1 MKDARHKV
9 LLVEDDDLDQ
19 MAFKRFVESEDLR
32 YDCTV
37 AGSIAEARSI
47 LDSECFDIV
56 LADYSLGD
64 GTGLD
69 ILDAVNGTPVILVTG
84 AGDEHVT
91 VKAWRA
97 GAYDYLIKD
106 LERNYLKA
114 VPITIDNAI
123 KYRKAKE
130 QLQLLS
136 AAIMSAADSI
146 CITNLEDQIIFVNS
160 AFCKTYGYEE
170 NEIIGRQSNML
181 WIGEEESRHTRA
193 VFQTSIA
200 VGDLEVGFY
209 HKRKDGSIFPVCLSR
224 SGVADSGGNRIAN
237 VEVVRDISDL
247 MRIEDKI
254 TELNAKMQE
263 VYRKAR

>member
-19 MAFKRFVESEDLR
+19 MAFMRFVESEGLP

-37 AGSIAEARSI
+37 AGSIAEARNV
-47 LDSECFDIV
+47 LDCHCFDIV

-69 ILDAVNGTPVILVTG
+69 ILDVVNGTPVILVTG

-91 VKAWRA
+91 VEAWRA

-114 VPITIDNAI
+114 VPVTIDNAL

-130 QLQLLS
+130 QLNLLS
-136 AAIMSAADSI
+136 AAIMSTAESI
-146 CITNLEDQIIFVNS
+146 CITNLDDQIIFINK
-160 AFCKTYGYEE
+160 AFCNTYGYEE
-170 NEIIGRQSNML
+170 SEILGRGSSML
-181 WIGEEESRHTRA
+181 WVGEAETKHTRA

-224 SGVADSGGNRIAN
+224 SGITDAEGNRIAT
-237 VEVVRDISDL
+237 VEVARDISDL
-247 MRIEDKI
+247 VRIEDKI
-254 TELNAKMQE
+254 SELNAKMEE
-263 VYRKAR
+263 VCRKVR